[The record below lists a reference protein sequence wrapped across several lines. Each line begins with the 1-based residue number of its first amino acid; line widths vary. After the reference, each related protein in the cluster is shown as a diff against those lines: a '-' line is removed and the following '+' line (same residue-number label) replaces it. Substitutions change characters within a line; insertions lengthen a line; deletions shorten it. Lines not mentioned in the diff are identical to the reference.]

1 VVQVTDVVD
10 RLAEIAVVPVVVLER
25 AEDARQLGEALKAG
39 GLPCAEVTLRTPAAE
54 DVIRELARDPDIVLG
69 AGTVLTADQAD
80 RAVDAGAR
88 FIVSPGFSQSVVRRC
103 AERGVPVF
111 PGVATPTEIQSALA
125 AGLNVVKFFPAET
138 LGGVRALRAMSAPF
152 GDVRFMP
159 TGGVSASNL
168 GEYLAVPSVV
178 AVGGSWMVASQL
190 VRDGRFDEVTRL
202 SEEAVAIV
210 HARAA
215 TS

>member
-1 VVQVTDVVD
+1 
-10 RLAEIAVVPVVVLER
+10 
-25 AEDARQLGEALKAG
+25 
-39 GLPCAEVTLRTPAAE
+39 
-54 DVIRELARDPDIVLG
+54 
-69 AGTVLTADQAD
+69 
-80 RAVDAGAR
+80 
-88 FIVSPGFSQSVVRRC
+88 
-103 AERGVPVF
+103 VF